1 MNKNKIMA
9 SLLALVMMLSVFAS
23 SFAYAVEVTKTD
35 KVTLHKILMSKENFD
50 KKTEDGEQKDIFP
63 GKEGLNK
70 SKYNG
75 NELNITSFFGKDSKE
90 IAGVY
95 FAWQFKNLQG
105 EWKYIKG
112 NGNGPTL
119 DGKNLQETDDV
130 KQAFG
135 KLTEENGV
143 DFNTESLPQEKPTE
157 YRIVEVRELSKYV
170 GVDGNTLSEMKAVP
184 VEITLPFVNEEG
196 PQKEVHV
203 YPKNTEID
211 KPENAKKIGDS
222 ASAEIKKGEVT
233 IGETV
238 PYVVT
243 TTIKAGSTYNKVAW
257 TDRMSKGLT
266 LDKAVNISTQPNLDL
281 NLNTDYTL
289 TTTDDSFVL
298 ELNESGLKKL
308 AEKTAPATAKFKVKG
323 QGDEINGQNTA
334 VTFTL
339 TYSAT
344 VNGDAVVNNALENT
358 NTLHYGNNPGY
369 TPEPGDNNPP
379 PVTPKNGEI
388 IVDKKFANGLTK
400 ADSVIEWPKKDG
412 QNIEIIFK
420 LYVYDS
426 KMNKWIDTIGIEN
439 TKRLKGESSSIKF
452 TGLDNTKQYKV
463 VEEQVPGWV
472 PNYESTEDGRVVIV
486 NKKND
491 NPPPITP
498 DPVIVRTGGKKFV
511 KTNQEGTLRLEKAEF
526 IVTDSNGQKYLKG
539 KEKSV
544 QDAQQEALVKAETEY
559 QNAVKGKKNTQEIA
573 GLKEARDRAAKTAA
587 LKWEWTEVRD
597 DAHKFVTNQDG
608 QWGVYG
614 LAYGK
619 YKFIEVKPPVD
630 YAKNENPIE
639 FTINEKSFNE
649 EGDINFIK
657 SSEGEEATQSQIK
670 DATKIIN
677 KKITIPQTGGIGTI
691 IFTVA
696 GLAIM
701 GGAFYVMKKN
711 NEEEEA

>member
-9 SLLALVMMLSVFAS
+9 SLLAFVMMLSVFAP

-50 KKTEDGEQKDIFP
+50 KKTEDEDIKNIFP
-63 GKEGLNK
+63 GVDGLDK
-70 SKYNG
+70 TKYNG
-75 NELNITSFFGKDSKE
+75 SQLNIGNFFGQDSKE

-95 FAWQFKNLQG
+95 FAVQNNEGKWVSKAD
-105 EWKYIKG
+105 
-112 NGNGPTL
+112 PTKTVEKVEEAL
-119 DGKNLQETDDV
+119 GGLTTAEGLVLETS
-130 KQAFG
+130 K
-135 KLTEENGV
+135 
-143 DFNTESLPQEKPTE
+143 LPQEKPTV
-157 YRIVEVRELSKYV
+157 YKIVEVRELSNYFGEK
-170 GVDGNTLSEMKAVP
+170 GQTLSEMKAVP

-196 PQKEVHV
+196 TQKEVHV

-257 TDRMSKGLT
+257 TDKMSKGLT
-266 LDKAVNISTQPNLDL
+266 FNKAVNVSTEPNLAL
-281 NLNTDYTL
+281 HETTDYTL
-289 TTTDDSFVL
+289 KTTDDSFVL
-298 ELNESGLKKL
+298 ELNDSGLKKL
-308 AEKTAPATAKFKVKG
+308 AEKTAPTNAKFKVNGKG
-323 QGDEINGQNTA
+323 EEINGTNTA

-358 NTLHYGNNPGY
+358 NTFHYGNNPGY

-388 IVDKKFANGLTK
+388 IVDKKFTNGLTK
-400 ADSVIEWPKKDG
+400 ADSVIGWPTKDG

-426 KMNKWIDTIGIEN
+426 EKNKWIDTIDIEN
-439 TKRLKGESSSIKF
+439 TKRLKGDNNSIKF

-463 VEEQVPGWV
+463 VEEHVPGWV

-491 NPPPITP
+491 NPPPITTE
-498 DPVIVRTGGKKFV
+498 PVIVRTGGKKFV
-511 KTNQEGTLRLEKAEF
+511 KTNQDGTERLNGAEF

-559 QNAVKGKKNTQEIA
+559 QNAVKENKDSGEIDRLKK
-573 GLKEARDRAAKTAA
+573 ARDEAANTAA
-587 LKWEWTEVRD
+587 LKWEWTQTKD
-597 DAHKFVTNQDG
+597 QAHKFVTNADG

-614 LAYGK
+614 LAYGD

-677 KKITIPQTGGIGTI
+677 KKITIPQTGGIGTV